1 MKINTTRFGEVEIDD
16 NKIIHFPLGI
26 PGFPDLKRY
35 FLIDYKD
42 PIKWLHAVDD
52 PDTAFITASPFPF
65 FPDYSFAMKDDVET
79 FLEINKPADA
89 AIIVILIVADNAL
102 HANLKAPIIINSSTL
117 KGVQILLDD
126 ERYAFREPL
135 PALPQEENSTK

>member
-16 NKIIHFPLGI
+16 NKIINFPLGV

-35 FLIDYKD
+35 FLIDYND

-79 FLEINKPADA
+79 FLEIKKPEDA

-102 HANLKAPIIINSSTL
+102 YANLKAPIIINSSTL

-126 ERYAFREPL
+126 ERYAFRASL
-135 PALPQEENSTK
+135 PALHQEENSAK

>member
-1 MKINTTRFGEVEIDD
+1 MKVNTTRFGEVEIDD
-16 NKIIHFPLGI
+16 NKIIHFPFGI

-35 FLIDYKD
+35 FLIDYRD

-52 PDTAFITASPFPF
+52 PDTAFITASPFSF
-65 FPDYSFAMKDDVET
+65 FPDYSFAMKDDVEA
-79 FLEINKPADA
+79 FLEINKPEDA
-89 AIIVILIVADNAL
+89 AIIVILIVADDAL

-135 PALPQEENSTK
+135 PALSHEENSAK

>member
-16 NKIIHFPLGI
+16 NKIIHFPMGV
-26 PGFPDLKRY
+26 PGFPDPKRY

-52 PDTAFITASPFPF
+52 PDTAFLTAIPFPF
-65 FPDYSFAMKDDVET
+65 FPDYSFSMKDDVET
-79 FLEINKPADA
+79 FLEIKKPEDA

-102 HANLKAPIIINSSTL
+102 YANLKAPIIINSATL

-126 ERYAFREPL
+126 ERYDFRAPL
-135 PALPQEENSTK
+135 PSLHQEENGSK